1 MKITSFETDY
11 KDYDKVLKI
20 AEEEIIPKPSLKKDE
35 LFEGVN
41 ITSERMRSGK
51 FILYEAKNMSSNLK
65 IGVKEIH
72 AYSSLDYEQILKLL
86 QQY

>member
-1 MKITSFETDY
+1 MKITSFETDH
-11 KDYDKVLKI
+11 KDYDKVLKTV
-20 AEEEIIPKPSLKKDE
+20 EEDIIPKPSLKKDE

-51 FILYEAKNMSSNLK
+51 FILYEAEDTRSNQK
-65 IGVKEIH
+65 VDVKEIH
-72 AYSSLDYEQILKLL
+72 AYSSLDYEQILEIL